1 MRLVWCCWA
10 PPELRFVCLA
20 GLMTHAPATIASA
33 KSPSMRASQ
42 VLAGAN
48 APAPAQLNDDSA
60 SAKVAISEE
69 VWRRRNWLRFAWAR
83 NQNWIAV
90 AVAAATATPRTAM
103 RAEMGA
109 RTRSATTKGPKMIAI
124 TPMTASVLARIARAV
139 VTGAEAMRSGASSPE
154 DR

>member
-1 MRLVWCCWA
+1 
-10 PPELRFVCLA
+10 
-20 GLMTHAPATIASA
+20 MTHAPATIASA

-42 VLAGAN
+42 MLAGAN

-90 AVAAATATPRTAM
+90 ADAAAPATPSTVM

-109 RTRSATTKGPKMIAI
+109 RTKSATTKGPKII
-124 TPMTASVLARIARAV
+124 VIPPHDCFSL
-139 VTGAEAMRSGASSPE
+139 GANR
-154 DR
+154 